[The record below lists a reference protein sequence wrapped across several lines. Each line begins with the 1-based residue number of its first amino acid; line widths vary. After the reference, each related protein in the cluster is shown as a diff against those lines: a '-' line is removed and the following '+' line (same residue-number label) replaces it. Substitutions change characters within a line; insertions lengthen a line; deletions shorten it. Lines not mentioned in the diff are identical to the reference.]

1 MDATS
6 SSSDNGFD
14 AALKALEDLETSIS
28 QGQEETASPAAG
40 VDLGGIDLDQLVAES
55 MASAAATAVVAEPVP
70 PSSAASV
77 AASVD
82 PAPVPG
88 PSFVPPALVVAPG
101 IAFAE
106 EEERAPT
113 MAVDALPD
121 IEALVTQLPP
131 IAPTATATA
140 TAPAVG
146 EAEPA
151 PNARKDV
158 RAGLW
163 TKLAIGLG
171 LFSSVVSAT
180 GLIIAERVVSSASLV
195 VADARERQHQ
205 LEQANKLIA
214 DLQLVR
220 DKQIELLKAQQAQL
234 ASAPVTSEELQHR
247 MEALQAGL
255 IQRDP
260 VREFVQA
267 VRESQMATNSRFQEV
282 GMKLDRIE
290 AVATRQA
297 H

>member
-28 QGQEETASPAAG
+28 QGQEEAASTAAP
-40 VDLGGIDLDQLVAES
+40 VDLGDIDLDQLVAES
-55 MASAAATAVVAEPVP
+55 MASAAATAVVAEPAP
-70 PSSAASV
+70 ASFATSV
-77 AASVD
+77 AAPVD
-82 PAPVPG
+82 AAPVPG

-121 IEALVTQLPP
+121 IDALVTQLPP

-140 TAPAVG
+140 PAVG
-146 EAEPA
+146 AAESA
-151 PNARKDV
+151 PKARKDA

-171 LFSSVVSAT
+171 LLSSVVSAT

-247 MEALQAGL
+247 MDALQAGL

>member
-28 QGQEETASPAAG
+28 QSQEDNAANAAPA
-40 VDLGGIDLDQLVAES
+40 DLGGIDLDQLVAES
-55 MASAAATAVVAEPVP
+55 MASAAVAAEPVVPPAAAAVVAPVD
-70 PSSAASV
+70 A
-77 AASVD
+77 
-82 PAPVPG
+82 APVPG
-88 PSFVPPALVVAPG
+88 PSFVSPALVVSPG

-106 EEERAPT
+106 EERSPT

-121 IEALVTQLPP
+121 IDALVTQLPP
-131 IAPTATATA
+131 IAPPVTMP
-140 TAPAVG
+140 APADG
-146 EAEPA
+146 QAEAA
-151 PNARKDV
+151 PPVRAGA

-163 TKLAIGLG
+163 TKVAIGLG
-171 LFSSVVSAT
+171 LLSSVVSAA

-282 GMKLDRIE
+282 GMKLERIE
-290 AVATRQA
+290 AMAARQA

>member
-28 QGQEETASPAAG
+28 QSQEDNAANAAPA
-40 VDLGGIDLDQLVAES
+40 DLGGIDLDQLVAES
-55 MASAAATAVVAEPVP
+55 MASAAVAAEPVVPPAAAAVVAPVD
-70 PSSAASV
+70 A
-77 AASVD
+77 
-82 PAPVPG
+82 APVPG
-88 PSFVPPALVVAPG
+88 PSFVPPALVVSPG

-106 EEERAPT
+106 EEERSPT

-121 IEALVTQLPP
+121 IDALVTQLPP
-131 IAPTATATA
+131 IAPPVAMS
-140 TAPAVG
+140 APADG
-146 EAEPA
+146 EAEAGPPVRA
-151 PNARKDV
+151 GA

-163 TKLAIGLG
+163 TKVAIGLG
-171 LFSSVVSAT
+171 LLSSVVSAA

-282 GMKLDRIE
+282 GMKLERIE
-290 AVATRQA
+290 AMAARQA

>member
-146 EAEPA
+146 ESEPA
-151 PNARKDV
+151 PNARKDA

>member
-28 QGQEETASPAAG
+28 QGQEDNAANAAPA
-40 VDLGGIDLDQLVAES
+40 DLGGIDLDQLVAES
-55 MASAAATAVVAEPVP
+55 MASAAVTAEPAVPPAAAAVV
-70 PSSAASV
+70 
-77 AASVD
+77 ASVD

-88 PSFVPPALVVAPG
+88 PSFVPPALVVSPG

-106 EEERAPT
+106 EEERSPT
-113 MAVDALPD
+113 MSVDALPD
-121 IEALVTQLPP
+121 IDALVTQLPP
-131 IAPTATATA
+131 IAPPVTIP
-140 TAPAVG
+140 APADG
-146 EAEPA
+146 EAEAA
-151 PNARKDV
+151 PPVRAGA

-163 TKLAIGLG
+163 TKVAIGLG
-171 LFSSVVSAT
+171 LLSSVVSAA

-260 VREFVQA
+260 VRDFIQA
-267 VRESQMATNSRFQEV
+267 VRESQTATNSRFQEV
-282 GMKLDRIE
+282 GMKLERIE
-290 AVATRQA
+290 AVAARQA

>member
-28 QGQEETASPAAG
+28 QGQEETASPAAAA
-40 VDLGGIDLDQLVAES
+40 DLGGIDLDQLVAES

-140 TAPAVG
+140 PAVG
-146 EAEPA
+146 ESEPA
-151 PNARKDV
+151 PNARKDA

>member
-28 QGQEETASPAAG
+28 QGQEDNAANAAPA
-40 VDLGGIDLDQLVAES
+40 DLGGIDLDQLVAES
-55 MASAAATAVVAEPVP
+55 MASAAAEPVVPPAVAAVVAP
-70 PSSAASV
+70 
-77 AASVD
+77 VD
-82 PAPVPG
+82 PAPAPG
-88 PSFVPPALVVAPG
+88 PSFVSPALVVSPG

-106 EEERAPT
+106 EEERSPT

-121 IEALVTQLPP
+121 IDALVTQLPP
-131 IAPTATATA
+131 IAPPVTVP
-140 TAPAVG
+140 APADG
-146 EAEPA
+146 EAEAA
-151 PNARKDV
+151 PPV
-158 RAGLW
+158 RAGARTGLW
-163 TKLAIGLG
+163 TKVAIGLG
-171 LFSSVVSAT
+171 LLSSVVSAA

-260 VREFVQA
+260 VRDFIQA
-267 VRESQMATNSRFQEV
+267 VRESQTATNSRFQEV
-282 GMKLDRIE
+282 GMKLERIE
-290 AVATRQA
+290 AVAARQA